1 MLSNAIRLIVLCA
14 LAAGFLLPAMGN
26 TAESPVRG
34 GPCRYDVFPGTAVF
48 VSVAPWQPSSPTE
61 GIPTPY
67 PPLAV
72 TYRFTPDTPI
82 VGEPLYAPDKLFTL
96 TLVNSMPPGPK
107 FIAKYAIAPG
117 KAVPCQVHII
127 RQGTC
132 TPVVHVFPGID
143 LTDYFELTGR

>member
-1 MLSNAIRLIVLCA
+1 MFSTPLRLVVLCA
-14 LAAGFLLPAMGN
+14 LAACLLPAAAG
-26 TAESPVRG
+26 AAAVGLRG
-34 GPCRYDVFPGTAVF
+34 GPCRYDVFPGAATI
-48 VSVAPWQPSSPTE
+48 VSVVPWQPASPTE

-67 PPLAV
+67 PPLTV
-72 TYRFTPDTPI
+72 TFRFTPEAPI

-107 FIAKYAIAPG
+107 FTAKYSIAPG
-117 KAVPCQVHII
+117 AVVPCQLHII